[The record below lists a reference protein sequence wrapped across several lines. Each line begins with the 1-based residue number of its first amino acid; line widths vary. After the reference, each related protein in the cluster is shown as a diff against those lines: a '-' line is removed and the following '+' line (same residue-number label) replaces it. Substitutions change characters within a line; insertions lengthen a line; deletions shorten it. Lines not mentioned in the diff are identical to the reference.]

1 MLKGKINFEEGQA
14 PDRYDEEIVMM
25 RSPGLGNLLFDR
37 GDIYPE
43 SNSDMP
49 DGLMD
54 DDGDR
59 WMPWFMRY
67 TPSVIYL
74 NDVSVVS
81 VYHG

>member
-1 MLKGKINFEEGQA
+1 LLELKWLIANHPVLKGKINFEEGQA

-59 WMPWFMRY
+59 
-67 TPSVIYL
+67 
-74 NDVSVVS
+74 
-81 VYHG
+81 